1 MINDERL
8 LNKLKQ
14 RNQQAFKVFYNSYYK
29 LVFYQA
35 YSILNNKEDA
45 EDASQNTFIKFIK
58 NIESINLDAS
68 LKSIITHLAKNEA
81 IDIYRKNQR
90 KKEVCDDTLLVNA
103 SSLDDNKKIT
113 IDFIQSILDQNSS
126 KIVILKILYSYSFQ
140 EIANDLNLT
149 LGTVQGLYYKSIETL
164 KKKYQE
170 VY

>member
-1 MINDERL
+1 M
-8 LNKLKQ
+8 
-14 RNQQAFKVFYNSYYK
+14 
-29 LVFYQA
+29 
-35 YSILNNKEDA
+35 
-45 EDASQNTFIKFIK
+45 K